1 MFTLKCIKDRLLVIF
16 NESTNIE
23 RRDSMLDYCIDRP
36 AMQPIRITTESIK
49 VAKWLAL
56 YYGRYFRPNNAII
69 KTTIEISETDNKYKI
84 TYNNTSTITDSFIK
98 DFSDLLREIT
108 VCDSNA
114 FVLHGASIEYRNEA
128 YVFLAPSTGGKTTLT
143 SYLCERKFGYITD
156 DFTIIDKE
164 SLIVIPTNKPIH
176 LRLKSL
182 VLLNNTYNL
191 KIKTYNLDDGF
202 TKRFIYQPN
211 NICVESI
218 PIRSIYFLKRNNETN
233 KISKVPNVEKSIYLL
248 KSLMFSKNV
257 TSDVL
262 SINKLSKYPCYIL
275 EYSDLGFVEKL
286 ILEEGDR
293 T

>member
-1 MFTLKCIKDRLLVIF
+1 MPTPKCIKDRLLVIL
-16 NESTNIE
+16 NKSINIE
-23 RRDSMLDYCIDRP
+23 GRDSMLDYCIDRP

-56 YYGRYFRPNNAII
+56 YYGCYFRPNNAII

-84 TYNNTSTITDSFIK
+84 TYNNTTIITDSFIK

-108 VCDSNA
+108 VSDSNV
-114 FVLHGASIEYRNEA
+114 FVLHGASIEYHNEA

-143 SYLCERKFGYITD
+143 SYLCERDFGYVTD

-164 SLIVIPTNKPIH
+164 SLSIIPTNKPIH

-182 VLLNNTYNL
+182 FLLNNTYNF

-233 KISKVPNVEKSIYLL
+233 KISKVPNVEKPINLL

-257 TSDVL
+257 ANDVL

-286 ILEEGDR
+286 ILEEGDQ

>member
-1 MFTLKCIKDRLLVIF
+1 
-16 NESTNIE
+16 
-23 RRDSMLDYCIDRP
+23 MLDYCIDRP
-36 AMQPIRITTESIK
+36 AMQPIRIITESIK

-56 YYGRYFRPNNAII
+56 YYGRYFKPNNAIP
-69 KTTIEISETDNKYKI
+69 KMTIEISEINNDKYEI
-84 TYNNTSTITDSFIK
+84 TYNNETIITNSFIK

-114 FVLHGASIEYRNEA
+114 FVLHGASIEYHNEA

-164 SLIVIPTNKPIH
+164 SLSIIPINKPIH

-182 VLLNNTYNL
+182 FLLNNTYNF

-218 PIRSIYFLKRNNETN
+218 PIRSIYFLKRNNEIN

-257 TSDVL
+257 TSDIL